1 MYYLL
6 SKIPPRFKLKV
17 NAIEFNLQVYI
28 IFSLQFFY
36 GKIHSND
43 FESLIT
49 PPSIQLK
56 TCRAP
61 HGPNS

>member
-28 IFSLQFFY
+28 IFSLQFF
-36 GKIHSND
+36 IHSTID
-43 FESLIT
+43 LTGSVSLFILVNL
-49 PPSIQLK
+49 SSLK
-56 TCRAP
+56 
-61 HGPNS
+61 